1 MTARLARLKALA
13 KTLAVATVLSMFLAP
28 TLAAPTWAQS
38 DDEDL
43 EKSTKERK
51 QKEKEQKKKDKKF
64 NDDRLYRFMVGPD
77 ILPVGPYTISLYVR
91 GQLVEGKLRIAI
103 QAKDTQAKSLLE
115 GEKWVI
121 NGIVYPLAL
130 RMWENGRPTTEDIRN
145 FKSDSKTQL
154 QRRFDEQVKEVYI
167 ESIM

>member
-1 MTARLARLKALA
+1 MTGQLKARVKDLA
-13 KTLAVATVLSMFLAP
+13 IVILASIFLASP
-28 TLAAPTWAQS
+28 LVAPAWAQS
-38 DDEDL
+38 DDEEQDQ
-43 EKSTKERK
+43 STKDRK
-51 QKEKEQKKKDKKF
+51 QKEKEQKKKDKRF

-77 ILPVGPYTISLYVR
+77 VLPVGPYTISLYVR

-103 QAKDTQAKSLLE
+103 QAKDTQAKALLE

-145 FKSDSKTQL
+145 FKSDSKAQL
-154 QRRFDEQVKEVYI
+154 QRRFAEQVKEVFI

>member
-1 MTARLARLKALA
+1 MKLLL
-13 KTLAVATVLSMFLAP
+13 KTLLIVITMAFCAPISASPSM
-28 TLAAPTWAQS
+28 AAS
-38 DDEDL
+38 DDDEDQ
-43 EKSTKERK
+43 EQSTKDRK
-51 QKEKEQKKKDKKF
+51 LKEKEQKKKDKKF

-77 ILPVGPYTISLYVR
+77 VLAVGPFTISLYVR

-103 QAKDTQAKSLLE
+103 LAKDVPSRTALE

-145 FKSDSKTQL
+145 FKSDTKSQL
-154 QRRFDEQVKEVYI
+154 QRRFAELVKEVFI

>member
-1 MTARLARLKALA
+1 MTGQLKARVKDLA
-13 KTLAVATVLSMFLAP
+13 IVILASIFLASP
-28 TLAAPTWAQS
+28 LVAPAWAQS
-38 DDEDL
+38 DDEEQDQ
-43 EKSTKERK
+43 STKDRK
-51 QKEKEQKKKDKKF
+51 QKEKEQKKKDKRF

-77 ILPVGPYTISLYVR
+77 VLPVGPYTISLYVR
-91 GQLVEGKLRIAI
+91 GQLVEGKLRIAT
-103 QAKDTQAKSLLE
+103 QAKDTQAKALLE

-145 FKSDSKTQL
+145 FKSDSKAQL
-154 QRRFDEQVKEVYI
+154 QRRFAEQVKEVFI

>member
-1 MTARLARLKALA
+1 MTRKTRARFRGLAILILA
-13 KTLAVATVLSMFLAP
+13 SLLLATPLSGPA
-28 TLAAPTWAQS
+28 WAQS
-38 DDEDL
+38 DDAEQD
-43 EKSTKERK
+43 ESTKERK

-77 ILPVGPYTISLYVR
+77 VLPVGPYTISFYVR
-91 GQLVEGKLRIAI
+91 GQLVEGRLRIAI
-103 QAKDTQAKSLLE
+103 QAKDTQAKRALE

-121 NGIVYPLAL
+121 NGIVYPLVL

-145 FKSDSKTQL
+145 FKSDSKSQL
-154 QRRFDEQVKEVYI
+154 QRRFAELVKEVYI

>member
-1 MTARLARLKALA
+1 MTRSLTSLW
-13 KTLAVATVLSMFLAP
+13 
-28 TLAAPTWAQS
+28 LAAAIACCIALGATAPAYAAAK
-38 DDEDL
+38 DE
-43 EKSTKERK
+43 EQEESTRDRK

-64 NDDRLYRFMVGPD
+64 NDDRLYRFMVGPN
-77 ILPVGPYTISLYVR
+77 ILPVGPFTISLYVR

-103 QAKDTQAKSLLE
+103 QTKDSQAKSTLE
-115 GEKWVI
+115 SDKWII

-145 FKSDSKTQL
+145 FKADSKTQL
-154 QRRFDEQVKEVYI
+154 QRRFAELVEEVHI

>member
-1 MTARLARLKALA
+1 MIGRMREWFRNLAILILA
-13 KTLAVATVLSMFLAP
+13 SLF
-28 TLAAPTWAQS
+28 LAAPLAAPAWAQS
-38 DDEDL
+38 DDAEQD
-43 EKSTKERK
+43 ESTKERK
-51 QKEKEQKKKDKKF
+51 QKEKEQKKKDKRF

-77 ILPVGPYTISLYVR
+77 VLPVGPYTISLYVR
-91 GQLVEGKLRIAI
+91 GQLVEGKLRVAI
-103 QAKDTQAKSLLE
+103 QAKDVQAKSTLE

-154 QRRFDEQVKEVYI
+154 QRRFAELVEEVYI

>member
-1 MTARLARLKALA
+1 MGVAGMTRILKILSVVVLA
-13 KTLAVATVLSMFLAP
+13 SFCAP
-28 TLAAPTWAQS
+28 AFVGPVLAAT
-38 DDEDL
+38 DEEDL
-43 EKSTKERK
+43 DQSTKDRK

-64 NDDRLYRFMVGPD
+64 NDDRIYRFMVGPD
-77 ILPVGPYTISLYVR
+77 VLPVGPFTISLYVR

-103 QAKDTQAKSLLE
+103 QAKDNQAKANLE
-115 GEKWVI
+115 GQKWVI
-121 NGIVYPLAL
+121 NGIIYPLAL

-154 QRRFDEQVKEVYI
+154 QRRFAEQIKDVFI